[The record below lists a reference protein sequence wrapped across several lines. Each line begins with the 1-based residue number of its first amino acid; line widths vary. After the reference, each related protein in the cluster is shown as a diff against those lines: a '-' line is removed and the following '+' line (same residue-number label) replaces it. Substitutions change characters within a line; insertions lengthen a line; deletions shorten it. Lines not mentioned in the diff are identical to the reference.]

1 MREREREKEAMGRR
15 VENGILEWGEVEK
28 QEQGVLEEISKLG
41 YYDVDRDV
49 VRQKEMKRD
58 KG

>member
-1 MREREREKEAMGRR
+1 MREREREKEAMERR

-28 QEQGVLEEISKLG
+28 QEQEVLEEISKLG
-41 YYDVDRDV
+41 YYDVNRDV
-49 VRQKEMKRD
+49 VRQKKMKRG